1 MNFDNLKDGTIYVL
15 NKNEGIIAVFN
26 KDDEDTLI
34 DPIVDDIQ
42 NAESVL
48 TFQVPATS
56 KKWTDTYNPE
66 NLYLVNGKVYSAN
79 FTDSIERDRN
89 DNDEDIITVK
99 AYERQKLLEREYVR
113 AWNSTTGFENIDEF
127 MVVVLSGGNLELK
140 NNGVNVNS
148 SHEKGTSGYAL
159 DALLYGT
166 GWVTGTCDVE
176 GIYDLET
183 DMENIHDNIL
193 QVQELWGGIIV
204 VDSLHKIIHHRDET
218 KYLPY
223 SGYEVRYQKNLQSSK
238 YIGDNKIITE
248 LCPLGEGSL
257 NIKSVNNDSVW
268 LTNYS
273 YTNSSLKSIENNDDI
288 YEPEQ
293 LKAWGERKL
302 QELCKPRRELTM
314 TTAMLNEVEGYEHEE
329 VHLNDIVDVID
340 FDFVE
345 DKTVQLRVLEHQY
358 YVWEG
363 ADAELTIGDIT
374 LESTDIFK
382 KNVQATNLINNGTLD
397 TSKVIDYYK
406 NGQSLR
412 EVLRQIDQVIVDTY
426 SELTQADDQIRA
438 SVTQTITRI
447 DNLTNDV
454 VSQDRRI
461 SQLIINVEGIQSQ
474 VETLA
479 DLTNTLTGYYGRV
492 VIPDAIKGNLL
503 ALSIYGYNDAF
514 VATFLSNDTYVSDDT
529 YLAGNELTL
538 ITRTKN
544 LCPTD
549 QNYYKTGGA
558 KYEDYSSSTTLSLI
572 EPLKVDENA
581 ELYFSF
587 NAPGYYLKNIYF
599 YNKYKEYVTDYNTI
613 YSEDPIDE
621 TTTQNVA
628 VTIPSNTPYIN
639 FDIRKYNAETEEFGN
654 IHPTEI
660 NTIKPQL
667 EVSNRKTDFIECNTA
682 EYSFDLEDELR
693 AIEGTAY
700 VDNIA
705 PLQPL
710 AAYEIGDFSTNSGE
724 KTTSV
729 NRIRTIEKV
738 ETGGKESLYFAI
750 SDSIFKMDN
759 IFFYDEDGD
768 YLGNYNTLNPSDSI
782 SGLTEKEVTVPTG
795 TIYINYTFKKADNE
809 DIEETEIASLDMQV
823 RIKVTTAD
831 EFTIQNNHAYVIRR
845 IGVDGQGNL
854 YVLTTAET
862 HDLGEVEIPLVDG
875 QNIIEIV
882 RYTPKITTRYAI
894 QSDYTN
900 MFATSAQV
908 ATMIQQTDNKILL
921 VAEAKLSTDDLIKE
935 FKSQI
940 LVTPYKILIEGNRI
954 AIKSD
959 YFELTEDGHIT
970 ATGGTIAGW
979 TIAPSRLYKYR
990 SGMIAGTGDDTRVF
1004 YAGADNGTANNPKF
1018 YVLNNGAVTAQLLH
1032 IECNSTGATNYDGL
1046 HIYYNQQLGMSITP
1060 WGIKLIDTKD
1070 PDHDYTLA
1078 EFSRTRTEKEVGI
1091 WLEQA
1096 NAFGVYAGLGS
1107 DETLFE
1113 VSKNGYIYL
1122 KGTTTI
1128 SGNLSVTG
1136 NSNVIITDN
1145 SSSLAIKKITH
1156 NGNSLYFHSPEGTT
1170 YYVASTPSDKKL
1182 KNNIKPTEIEN
1193 AIELIN
1199 KIKHYSFD
1207 WNENNKH
1214 EKIGYMADELYDI
1227 DECLVEKVPQG
1238 ENSKYKEIFQFNDNN
1253 LLALSTKAI
1262 QELSKEN
1269 EELKKKVES
1278 LEDKLI
1284 EIEKLLKGEK

>member
-48 TFQVPATS
+48 TFQVSATS
-56 KKWTDTYNPE
+56 QKWMDTYNPE

-89 DNDEDIITVK
+89 DRDEDIITVK

-127 MVVVLSGGNLELK
+127 MVVILSGGNLELQ

-159 DALLYGT
+159 DGLLYGT

-183 DMENIHDNIL
+183 DLENIYENIL
-193 QVQELWGGIIV
+193 RVQELWGGIIV
-204 VDSLHKIIHHRDET
+204 VDSLNKVIHHRDET
-218 KYLPY
+218 KFLPY

-257 NIKSVNNDSVW
+257 NIKSVNNNSVW

-345 DKTVQLRVLEHQY
+345 DRTVQLRVLEHQY

-406 NGQSLR
+406 NGKSLK
-412 EVLRQIDQVIVDTY
+412 EVLRQIDQVIIDTY

-454 VSQDRRI
+454 VSQDRKI

-492 VIPDAIKGNLL
+492 VIPDAIKGDLL
-503 ALSIYGYNDAF
+503 GLSVYGYNGAF
-514 VATFLSNDTYVSDDT
+514 VATFLGNDTYVSDDT

-558 KYEDYSSSTTLSLI
+558 KYEDYASSTTLSLI

-639 FDIRKYNAETEEFGN
+639 FDIRKYNAETEEFEN
-654 IHPTEI
+654 IYPAEI

-667 EVSNRKTDFIECNTA
+667 EVSDRKTDFIECNTA
-682 EYSFDLEDELR
+682 EYSFDLGDELR
-693 AIEGTAY
+693 AIEGAAY

-729 NRIRTIEKV
+729 NRVRTIGRV
-738 ETGGKESLYFAI
+738 ETGGKGSLYFVI
-750 SDSIFKMDN
+750 EDDVFQFDN

-768 YLGNYNTLNPSDSI
+768 YLGNYNTLNPNDKI
-782 SGLTEKEVTVPTG
+782 LGLTEKEVTVPNG
-795 TIYINYTFKKADNE
+795 TIYINYTFKKEDND
-809 DIEETEIASLDMQV
+809 DIEEAEIASLDMQV

-831 EFTIQNNHAYVIRR
+831 EFTIQDNYAYVIRR

-862 HDLGEVEIPLVDG
+862 YDLGEANIPLVDG
-875 QNIIEIV
+875 QNIIEVV

-894 QSDYTN
+894 QSDYTT

-908 ATMIQQTDNKILL
+908 ATMIQQTDDKILL
-921 VAEAKLSTDDLIKE
+921 VAETKLTTDDLIKE
-935 FKSQI
+935 FRSQI

-954 AIKSD
+954 AIRSD
-959 YFELTEDGHIT
+959 YFTLTEDGHIT
-970 ATGGTIAGW
+970 ATGGNIAGW

-990 SGMIAGTGDDTRVF
+990 SGIVAGSTDSDIVF
-1004 YAGADNGTANNPKF
+1004 YAGADNGTTANTKF
-1018 YVLNNGAVTAQLLH
+1018 RVLNNGQTTVQLLH
-1032 IECNSTGATNYDGL
+1032 VECLNHDATAIDGI
-1046 HIYYNQQLGMSITP
+1046 HVYEAGQLGMIVTP
-1060 WGIKLIDTKD
+1060 WGIKFVDTND
-1070 PDHDYTLA
+1070 PSHDYILA
-1078 EFSRTRTEKEVGI
+1078 DFTRTSTENGVGI

-1096 NAFGVYAGLGS
+1096 NNFGIYAGLGAN
-1107 DETLFE
+1107 TPLFE
-1113 VSKNGYIYL
+1113 VSKTGYVYL
-1122 KGTTTI
+1122 RGSTTI
-1128 SGNLSVTG
+1128 SGTLTVTG
-1136 NSNVIITDN
+1136 NGNLVTTSTDTGFG
-1145 SSSLAIKKITH
+1145 IRQITH
-1156 NGNSLYFHSPEGTT
+1156 NANTFYFHGLDGTT
-1170 YYVASTPSDKKL
+1170 YSLSPSDRRMKK
-1182 KNNIKPTEIEN
+1182 NIKDTEIDN
-1193 AIELIN
+1193 ALSLIN
-1199 KIKHYSFD
+1199 KIKHHSFD
-1207 WNENNKH
+1207 WRANDKH
-1214 EKIGYMADELYDI
+1214 EKIGFIANELYEL
-1227 DECLVEKVPQG
+1227 DEGLAEEIPQG
-1238 ENSKYKEIFQFNDNN
+1238 EDSKYNVLYGNN
-1253 LLALSTKAI
+1253 VTALLALSTKAI